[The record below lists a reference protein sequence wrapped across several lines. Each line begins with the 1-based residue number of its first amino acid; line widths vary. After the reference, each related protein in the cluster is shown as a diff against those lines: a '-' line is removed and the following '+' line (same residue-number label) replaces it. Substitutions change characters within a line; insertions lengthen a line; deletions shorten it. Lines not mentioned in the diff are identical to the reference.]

1 MMNLFLIGYRCS
13 GKTKVSKSI
22 AKKLGWA
29 FVDADAMLVAAS
41 GKNIKDII
49 DIDGWASFRR
59 MEHITLT
66 QICAKKRQVVATGG
80 GVVLDA
86 ANIAAMK
93 SSGQVIWLNATA
105 DTIRSRMQADA
116 NTEHLRP
123 ALTDR
128 GALAE
133 IENLLTERRPLYESA
148 SDVLVHTD
156 GIPVAEIAKRILDKL
171 NEGNADKR

>member
-1 MMNLFLIGYRCS
+1 MNLFLIGYRCS
-13 GKTKVSKSI
+13 GKTTVGKSI

-66 QICAKKRQVVATGG
+66 QICAKKRQVVAPGG
-80 GVVLDA
+80 GLVLDA

-133 IENLLTERRPLYESA
+133 IENLLTERRPLYERA

>member
-1 MMNLFLIGYRCS
+1 MNLFLIGYRCS
-13 GKTKVSKSI
+13 GKTTVGKSI

-133 IENLLTERRPLYESA
+133 IENLLTERRPLYERA

>member
-105 DTIRSRMQADA
+105 DTIRSRMQADT

-123 ALTDR
+123 ALTAK

-133 IENLLTERRPLYESA
+133 IEDLLAERRPLYERA
-148 SDVLVHTD
+148 SDFVVQTD
-156 GIPVAEIAKRILDKL
+156 GIPIDEIVQKIIKKISVEPVTR
-171 NEGNADKR
+171 